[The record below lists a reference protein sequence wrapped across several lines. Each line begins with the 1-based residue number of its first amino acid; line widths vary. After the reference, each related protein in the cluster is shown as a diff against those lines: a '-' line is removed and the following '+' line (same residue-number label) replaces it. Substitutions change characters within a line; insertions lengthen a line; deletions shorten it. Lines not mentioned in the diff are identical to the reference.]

1 MKTFTE
7 FTNDL
12 GTKQF
17 LLLGF
22 IVFGGIGW
30 YSSASYFGNEK
41 AKLEQARAIEE
52 KKIEAEVSKLEADK
66 AIEQA
71 KIEAEKDLAVS
82 KEHGTWLPWSK
93 KEE

>member
-1 MKTFTE
+1 MKNFTE
-7 FTNDL
+7 FTNDF

-22 IVFGGIGW
+22 LILGGIGW
-30 YSSASYFGNEK
+30 YSSSAYFGNEA
-41 AKLEQARAIEE
+41 AKL
-52 KKIEAEVSKLEADK
+52 
-66 AIEQA
+66 EQA